1 MAERKFKFV
10 SPGVFIN
17 EIDNSEIPREPGDI
31 GPLVIGRMQKGPAM
45 TPVRVES
52 FAEFVDVFGAP
63 VPGGRSGDVWRE
75 GNMTSPTYA
84 AYAAQAWLR
93 NNPTLNVVRLLG
105 EEDPNATEAN
115 GGKAGWKFGSI
126 SATDTEGGAW
136 GLFVWPSAS
145 GPTTGA
151 NVHQLTGTLAAIF
164 YCVDDDTAGGRIIL
178 SGTTGTGHQTQA
190 RGCTLIKS
198 DTNGEFIA
206 SIKAGGSEVDKI
218 RFNFNPNS
226 ERFIRKVFNTDPTL
240 TNSGISTAKFPGT
253 TTNINYFLG
262 ETFERH
268 VNQTDFAEL
277 AITGTVQTA
286 GTLMG
291 AVMPLRNDQNTEQ
304 EQADHRQ
311 AASKA
316 TTGWYISQDLG
327 SNTSG
332 FKPENMQKLF
342 RFEAISAGE
351 STQREIKISITNITA
366 PTNDFDPY
374 GTFSVVV
381 RRLSDNDNRPV
392 VLERFDNLSLNP
404 AARRY
409 IAREIGDQFVEYQT
423 SEGANRNYGNYP
435 NKSRYI
441 RVVMDEDVDR
451 AVTNPEYLPFGVF
464 GPVKYRDFAI
474 VSGAASFGTL
484 SNPGATSR
492 HVMVDGGDQVAFG
505 VDGGHIGGAGAGVL
519 SGTQAAQQLAVVM
532 PSLPVRIS
540 SSDGSPN
547 SPKNIYFGAYTG
559 KAFSDNRFS
568 TEVIDLLR
576 SRAQGLN
583 DSNSPTTN
591 LDIGAEPGAQ
601 GRNGGFI
608 GQDTNAGSSPLQH
621 MWCFSLDDVGPV
633 SGSTDAAVYRRGKRA
648 ADVSFTAGAKVPTEN
663 GQDIVAAVAASASYK
678 RVLDNNYK
686 QFTTCLHGGF
696 DGLDITER
704 EPFANRNIGTTE
716 KTSYELHSLRRAIN
730 IVRDPEVVEFNVIT
744 VPGVTATGVTDYLLD
759 VTEDRGD
766 AIAIIDLEKVYEAQS
781 ENTKSYKD
789 RNSFSIKQAVDS
801 LRERG
806 LNNSYGAAYYPW
818 VRIQDTVSGQAL
830 WAPPSVA
837 ALGAFSFTDRVRAPW
852 YAPAGFARG
861 GLSEGAGGVP
871 VLDVSRRLTSD
882 ERDEL
887 YAANINPIAQF
898 PAEGIV
904 IFGQKTLQVTRSALD
919 RINVRRL
926 MVFLK
931 KEISFIASRMLFDQN
946 TQSTWNRFI
955 GQAEP
960 VLRSVQSRFGLEEFR
975 LILDEST
982 TTPDLVDRNIIYA
995 KILLKPTR
1003 TAEFFAIDF
1012 VITNTGASFAD

>member
-17 EIDNSEIPREPGDI
+17 EIDNSEIPREPGAI
-31 GPLVIGRMQKGPAM
+31 GPLVIGRLPKGPAM

-93 NNPTLNVVRLLG
+93 NNPTLNVVRVLG
-105 EEDPNATEAN
+105 EEDPNATENN
-115 GGKAGWKFGSI
+115 GGLAGFKFGSI
-126 SATDTEGGAW
+126 SSTDTEGGAW
-136 GLFVWPSAS
+136 GLFVWPSSS
-145 GPTTGA
+145 GHGDAVP
-151 NVHQLTGTLAAIF
+151 NLTGTLAAIF
-164 YCVDDDTAGGRIIL
+164 YCVDDDTAGGRVIL
-178 SGTTGTGHQTQA
+178 SGTTANGQQTQS

-198 DTNGEFIA
+198 DSNGEFIA
-206 SIKAGGSEVDKI
+206 SITAGGSEVDKI

-226 ERFIRKVFNTDPTL
+226 DRFVRKVFNTDPTL
-240 TNSGISTAKFPGT
+240 ANSAISTAKFPGT

-277 AITGTVQTA
+277 AITGAVQTA
-286 GTLMG
+286 GTLIG

-304 EQADHRQ
+304 EQADQRQ

-316 TTGWYISQDLG
+316 STGWFISQDLG
-327 SNTSG
+327 SNTTG
-332 FKPENMQKLF
+332 YKPENMQKLF

-351 STQREIKISITNITA
+351 STMREIKISITNITA
-366 PTNDFDPY
+366 PTSDFDPY
-374 GTFSVVV
+374 GTFSVIV

-404 AARRY
+404 ADKNY

-423 SEGANRNYGNYP
+423 SEGANRTYGNYP

-441 RVVMDEDVDR
+441 RVAMDEDVDR

-464 GPVKYRDFAI
+464 GPVKYRDFAFA
-474 VSGAASFGTL
+474 SGSLSFGTL

-492 HVMVDGGDQVAFG
+492 HVMVDGGTQEAFG
-505 VDGGHIGGAGAGVL
+505 VVGGHL
-519 SGTQAAQQLAVVM
+519 SKVAEHVISGSDTAQQLAVVM
-532 PSLPVRIS
+532 PSLPLKIS

-559 KAFSDNRFS
+559 KSFSDNRFS

-576 SRAQGLN
+576 ARAQGLN
-583 DSNSPTTN
+583 DSKSPTTN

-648 ADVSFTAGAKVPTEN
+648 ANFSFTAGAKVPTEN
-663 GQDIVAAVAASASYK
+663 GQNIVSASAASASYK
-678 RVLDNNYK
+678 RVLEKNYK

-696 DGLDITER
+696 DGLDISER

-716 KTSYELHSLRRAIN
+716 KSSYELHSLRRAIN
-730 IVRDPEVVEFNVIT
+730 VVRDPEVAEFNIIT
-744 VPGVTATGVTDYLLD
+744 IPGVTATGVTDYLLD

-789 RNSFSIKQAVDS
+789 RNSFSISQAVDS

-806 LNNSYGAAYYPW
+806 INNSYGACYYPW

-837 ALGAFSFTDRVRAPW
+837 ALGAFSFNDRVRAPW

-882 ERDEL
+882 ERDDL
-887 YAANINPIAQF
+887 YAAGINPIAQF

-904 IFGQKTLQVTRSALD
+904 IFGQKTLQRTRSALD

-960 VLRSVQSRFGLEEFR
+960 ILRSVQSRFGLEEFR

>member
-1 MAERKFKFV
+1 MSERKFKFV

-17 EIDNSEIPREPGDI
+17 EIDNSEIPREPGAI
-31 GPLVIGRMQKGPAM
+31 GPLVIGRMLKGPAM

-52 FAEFVDVFGAP
+52 FAEFVDTFGAP
-63 VPGGRSGDVWRE
+63 IPGGRSGDVWRE

-93 NNPTLNVVRLLG
+93 NNSTLNVIRVLG
-105 EEDPNATEAN
+105 ENDPTATEGN
-115 GGKAGWKFGSI
+115 GGLAGWKFGAVGSDD
-126 SATDTEGGAW
+126 TDGGAW

-151 NVHQLTGTLAAIF
+151 NVHQVTGTLAAIF
-164 YCVDDDTAGGRIIL
+164 YCVDDDTAGGRVIL
-178 SGTTGTGHQTQA
+178 SGTTGNNRPVQA
-190 RGCTLIKS
+190 RGSTLIKS
-198 DTNGEFIA
+198 DSNGEFIA
-206 SIKAGGSEVDKI
+206 SITAGGSEVDKI

-226 ERFIRKVFNTDPTL
+226 DRFVRKVFNTDPTL
-240 TNSGISTAKFPGT
+240 ANSAISTAKFPGT

-268 VNQTDFAEL
+268 VNQSDFSEL
-277 AITGTVQTA
+277 AITGAAQTV

-291 AVMPLRNDQNTEQ
+291 AVMPLRNPQNTEQ
-304 EQADHRQ
+304 EQGDQRQ
-311 AASKA
+311 ATSKA
-316 TTGWYISQDLG
+316 TTGWYIAQDLG
-327 SNTSG
+327 ANVAS
-332 FKPENMQKLF
+332 FKAENMQKLF
-342 RFEAISAGE
+342 RLEAISSGE
-351 STQREIKISITNITA
+351 STQREVKISITNLTA

-374 GTFSVVV
+374 GSFSVIV
-381 RRLSDNDNRPV
+381 RSLRDNDNRPV
-392 VLERFDNLSLNP
+392 VLERFDNLNLNP
-404 AARRY
+404 ASKNY
-409 IAREIGDQFVEYQT
+409 IARQIGDQFVEYQT
-423 SEGANRNYGNYP
+423 SEGRNRSYGNYP

-441 RVVMDEDVDR
+441 RAAMDEDVDR
-451 AVTNPEYLPFGVF
+451 AVTNPEFLPFGVF

-474 VSGAASFGTL
+474 ISGSTSFGSY
-484 SNPGATSR
+484 SNNAAVSR
-492 HVMVDGGDQVAFG
+492 HVMVDGGPQATFG
-505 VDGGHIGGAGAGVL
+505 VVGGHIGDTRVL
-519 SGTQAAQQLAVVM
+519 SGTETGQQLAVVM
-532 PSLPVRIS
+532 PSLPVRVS

-568 TEVIDLLR
+568 MGVIDLLR
-576 SRAQGLN
+576 ARAQGLN
-583 DSNSPTTN
+583 DSKAPTTN
-591 LDIGAEPGAQ
+591 LDIGAEPSAK
-601 GRNGGFI
+601 GRSFV
-608 GQDTNAGSSPLQH
+608 GQDANSATSPLQH

-633 SGSTDAAVYRRGKRA
+633 SGSTNAAAYRRGKRA
-648 ADVSFTAGAKVPTEN
+648 ASESFTAGAKVPTEN
-663 GQDIVAAVAASASYK
+663 GQNIVAAVSISASYK
-678 RVLDNNYK
+678 RVLDKEYK

-696 DGLDITER
+696 DGLDISER
-704 EPFANRNIGTTE
+704 EAFANRNIGTTE
-716 KTSYELHSLRRAIN
+716 ATSYELHSLRRAIN
-730 IVRDPEVVEFNVIT
+730 VARDPEVVEFNVATI
-744 VPGVTATGVTDYLLD
+744 PGVTATGVTDYLLD
-759 VTEDRGD
+759 VIEDRGD

-781 ENTKSYKD
+781 ENTKSYQD
-789 RNSFSIKQAVDS
+789 RNSFSIQQAVDT

-806 LNNSYGAAYYPW
+806 INNSYGCAYYPW
-818 VRIQDTVSGQAL
+818 VRIQDTISGQAL

-861 GLSEGAGGVP
+861 GLSEGAAGVP

-887 YAANINPIAQF
+887 YNAGVNPIAQF

-960 VLRSVQSRFGLEEFR
+960 ILRSVQSRFGLEDFR